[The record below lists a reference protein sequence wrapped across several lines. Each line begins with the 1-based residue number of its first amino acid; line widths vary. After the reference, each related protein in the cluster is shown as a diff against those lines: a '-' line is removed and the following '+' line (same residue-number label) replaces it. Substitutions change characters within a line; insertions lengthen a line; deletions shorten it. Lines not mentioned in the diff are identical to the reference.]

1 MDMSL
6 MLVVAI
12 IVVVLLGTF
21 YYALW
26 RAWRD
31 ASVT

>member
-1 MDMSL
+1 

-12 IVVVLLGTF
+12 IAVVLLGTF

-31 ASVT
+31 ASAT